1 MWHLMSLTL
10 SFLCYLSVIN
20 LSDAAPITDVGEV
33 TVHPAR
39 FGYLDLGYQN
49 SSRSPILLAESF
61 RKAIED
67 FQSFAGL
74 NKTGKLDTETKKFM
88 NKPRCG
94 VPDRVRPGSSSDRQK
109 RFALQGSKWPK
120 KQLTYKIKNYTT
132 DMTKSDVDREIA
144 RAFQMWAD
152 VTDLTF
158 VHLNNESANVDIE
171 ILFASGE
178 HGDCPSFNDGPGGT
192 LSHAAF
198 PVNGGDAHFDESET
212 WTLNSDK
219 GTNLFQVATHNI
231 GHSLGLEHTNVTKA
245 VMYPIYEYSSDFK
258 LDKDDIEG
266 IQQLYGEKPSW
277 KLAIELIKATK
288 EEWTETKN
296 KLEAELIET
305 KKDLEKTRADLS
317 KTVDLLSTNLNAR
330 TSEIVDIGRMPTSCT
345 DLQRTGYKLS
355 GFFLVKGSKKMETVY
370 CNFYSN
376 GKALQRR
383 IGYADVKSAPVHF
396 YVQRSSSFN
405 STGIPIPFT
414 LARVNEGNALNL
426 TSGIFTAPRQ
436 GTYYFSF
443 TGVAEF
449 PASSSK
455 VWLGVGLYLNGGRI
469 GVGYV
474 EEAKTSGY
482 HFTPLTLQSTLKLK
496 KDDRVW
502 VGIDLMSLGAHLV
515 DTLDSG
521 NHHTHFT
528 GLLLEEEIVAS
539 H

>member
-1 MWHLMSLTL
+1 
-10 SFLCYLSVIN
+10 VIFSYC
-20 LSDAAPITDVGEV
+20 LI
-33 TVHPAR
+33 
-39 FGYLDLGYQN
+39 
-49 SSRSPILLAESF
+49 
-61 RKAIED
+61 
-67 FQSFAGL
+67 
-74 NKTGKLDTETKKFM
+74 
-88 NKPRCG
+88 
-94 VPDRVRPGSSSDRQK
+94 
-109 RFALQGSKWPK
+109 
-120 KQLTYKIKNYTT
+120 
-132 DMTKSDVDREIA
+132 
-144 RAFQMWAD
+144 
-152 VTDLTF
+152 
-158 VHLNNESANVDIE
+158 
-171 ILFASGE
+171 ILFA
-178 HGDCPSFNDGPGGT
+178 
-192 LSHAAF
+192 
-198 PVNGGDAHFDESET
+198 
-212 WTLNSDK
+212 
-219 GTNLFQVATHNI
+219 
-231 GHSLGLEHTNVTKA
+231 
-245 VMYPIYEYSSDFK
+245 
-258 LDKDDIEG
+258 
-266 IQQLYGEKPSW
+266 
-277 KLAIELIKATK
+277 
-288 EEWTETKN
+288 
-296 KLEAELIET
+296 
-305 KKDLEKTRADLS
+305 
-317 KTVDLLSTNLNAR
+317 
-330 TSEIVDIGRMPTSCT
+330 
-345 DLQRTGYKLS
+345 
-355 GFFLVKGSKKMETVY
+355 
-370 CNFYSN
+370 
-376 GKALQRR
+376 ALQRR